1 MGESFTYCGPGL
13 TVVTKLSEA
22 GVQVCRVRGEVDVSN
37 DRLLRD
43 ALRSMAVAPIVV
55 DLTRV
60 SFLSL
65 CGVDV
70 LLAAAL
76 PGRRV
81 ELVVTAR
88 PLLRILELSGAT
100 AHLRVYN
107 CLQDALTAQSV
118 GGVPLLALDAVD
130 ERC

>member
-1 MGESFTYCGPGL
+1 
-13 TVVTKLSEA
+13 
-22 GVQVCRVRGEVDVSN
+22 
-37 DRLLRD
+37 
-43 ALRSMAVAPIVV
+43 MAVAPIVV